1 MDKTITLTKEECD
14 LVAVVLLQAAL
25 DAANQKDEEM
35 SAKYRALY
43 NKISPF

>member
-14 LVAVVLLQAAL
+14 LVAVVLLHAVLEAAK
-25 DAANQKDEEM
+25 QKDEAM
-35 SAKYRALY
+35 TAKYRALY